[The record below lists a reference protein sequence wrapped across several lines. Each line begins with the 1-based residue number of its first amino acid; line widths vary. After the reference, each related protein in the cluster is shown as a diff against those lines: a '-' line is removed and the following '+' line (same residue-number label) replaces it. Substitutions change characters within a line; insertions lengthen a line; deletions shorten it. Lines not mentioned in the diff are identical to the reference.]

1 MILTV
6 TPNPALD
13 LTWHVTRLVPGAT
26 HRVAEGAARAGGK
39 GLNVARVLHS
49 QRHDVMALTTAGGAA
64 GDQFRTELE
73 ESGVPH
79 RLIGTASPTRR
90 SAAIVDE
97 ATGETA
103 ILNEAGG
110 PLTPAEATA
119 LTATAEALAGSA
131 GAVAIS
137 GSLRP
142 GFGPHELA
150 ALVERVA
157 LFAPVVVDTSGP
169 GLLAA
174 ARAGAHVLKPNREEL
189 EAATG
194 LADPRAGAR
203 ALRDLGA
210 GCVLLSLGEEGLAL
224 FPREGDPIAA
234 RLPHPLRGNAT
245 GAGDAAVA
253 AVAAALAAGDD
264 LWSAASTAHAARAA
278 LARRA
283 TAWSAAAV
291 LMPLAGELSPRHE
304 VLEADVLLTT
314 NTEVTA

>member
-26 HRVAEGAARAGGK
+26 HRVPEGTARAGGK

-49 QRHDVMALTTAGGAA
+49 LCHDVVALTAVGGAT
-64 GDQFRTELE
+64 GDQFRVDLE

-79 RLIGTASPTRR
+79 RLIPTASPTRR

-103 ILNEAGG
+103 ILNEAGA
-110 PLTPAEATA
+110 PLTLAEATA
-119 LTATAEALAGSA
+119 LAETAETVAVSA

-142 GFGPHELA
+142 GFGPGELA
-150 ALVERVA
+150 ALVGRVA
-157 LFAPVVVDTSGP
+157 RSAPVVVDTSGP

-210 GCVLLSLGEEGLAL
+210 GLVVLSLGEEGLAL
-224 FPREGDPIAA
+224 FPREGDPISA
-234 RLPHPLRGNAT
+234 RLPRPLRGNAT

-264 LWSAASTAHAARAA
+264 LWSAGSSAHAARIA

-304 VLEADVLLTT
+304 ALEADVLITT
-314 NTEVTA
+314 ITEVTA